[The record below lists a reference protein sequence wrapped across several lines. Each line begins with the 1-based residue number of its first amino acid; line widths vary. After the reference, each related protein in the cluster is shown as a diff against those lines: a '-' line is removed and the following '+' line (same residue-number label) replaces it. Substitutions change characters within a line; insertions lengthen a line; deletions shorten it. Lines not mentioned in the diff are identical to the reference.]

1 MLSTSTRSRCPF
13 NSFAIT
19 GSEDASVSPM
29 TVSDVISTLKKIK
42 EMSHVSTTLLKK
54 KNQAYKKQRE
64 NTELVKMSE
73 NSA

>member
-1 MLSTSTRSRCPF
+1 
-13 NSFAIT
+13 
-19 GSEDASVSPM
+19 M

-73 NSA
+73 NSAWPKWRNPLPSASHVSWTQKRQNNL